1 MWKYPR
7 LVCVSRPGLDLVDHD
22 DLLDPFEEDLLCELG
37 PRGPGNIMLPGRK
50 TVRFLAPE
58 DRSKG
63 ERLVA
68 SYGALPAAAYLERY
82 GFLTQDGCGATLRG
96 DGGVEI

>member
-1 MWKYPR
+1 MEVPEVG
-7 LVCVSRPGLDLVDHD
+7 LCLAPGLDLIDHD

-58 DRSKG
+58 DRTKG
-63 ERLVA
+63 EKLVA

-82 GFLTQDGCGATLRG
+82 GFLLGPVRRDASRRRRN
-96 DGGVEI
+96 